1 MSEADQV
8 DGAPGVDPDL
18 PFEEVV
24 SQLEQVIDR
33 LESGGLSLDQML
45 EAYGQGVAL
54 GARAQD
60 LLDQAQLRIEQL
72 QASANEGTTL

>member
-1 MSEADQV
+1 MSEADPL
-8 DGAPGVDPDL
+8 DGAPGVDPNL

-24 SQLEQVIDR
+24 SQLELVIDR
-33 LESGGLSLDQML
+33 LESGGLSLEQML

-72 QASANEGTTL
+72 QTSGDEQAM

>member
-1 MSEADQV
+1 MSEADQTV
-8 DGAPGVDPDL
+8 GASGVDPDL

-24 SQLEQVIDR
+24 SQLELVIDR

-45 EAYGQGVAL
+45 DAYGQGVAL

-72 QASANEGTTL
+72 QATADE

>member
-1 MSEADQV
+1 MSQTELSE
-8 DGAPGVDPDL
+8 L

-24 SQLEQVIDR
+24 GRLESVIDR
-33 LESGGLSLDQML
+33 LESGGLSLEEML

-60 LLDQAQLRIEQL
+60 LLDHAQLRIEQL
-72 QASANEGTTL
+72 QASADEPGE

>member
-1 MSEADQV
+1 MSETDLTA
-8 DGAPGVDPDL
+8 L

-24 SQLEQVIDR
+24 GRLEAVIER
-33 LESGGLSLDQML
+33 LESGGLSLEEML

-54 GARAQD
+54 GGRAQE

-72 QASANEGTTL
+72 QSAADE

>member
-1 MSEADQV
+1 MSETDLAE
-8 DGAPGVDPDL
+8 L

-24 SQLEQVIDR
+24 GRLEAVIER
-33 LESGGLSLDQML
+33 LESGGLSLEEML

-54 GARAQD
+54 GARAQE

-72 QASANEGTTL
+72 QASADEQAG

>member
-1 MSEADQV
+1 MSKADQL
-8 DGAPGVDPDL
+8 DGTPGVDPDL

-24 SQLEQVIDR
+24 SQLDLVIDR
-33 LESGGLSLDQML
+33 LENGGLSLEQML
-45 EAYGQGVAL
+45 EAYGRGVAL

-72 QASANEGTTL
+72 QASGGEQAV

>member
-1 MSEADQV
+1 MSEADL
-8 DGAPGVDPDL
+8 AEL

-24 SQLEQVIDR
+24 GRLEAVIER
-33 LESGGLSLDQML
+33 LESGGLSLEEML

-54 GARAQD
+54 GARAQE

-72 QASANEGTTL
+72 QASADEQPG

>member
-1 MSEADQV
+1 MSKADPL

-24 SQLEQVIDR
+24 SQLELVIDR
-33 LESGGLSLDQML
+33 LESGGLSLEQML

-72 QASANEGTTL
+72 QASGGEQAV

>member
-1 MSEADQV
+1 MSEADQI

-24 SQLEQVIDR
+24 SQLELVIDQ
-33 LESGGLSLDQML
+33 LESGGLSLEQML

-72 QASANEGTTL
+72 QMSGDE

>member
-1 MSEADQV
+1 MSETDLTE
-8 DGAPGVDPDL
+8 L
-18 PFEEVV
+18 PFEEVAGR
-24 SQLEQVIDR
+24 LEAVIER
-33 LESGGLSLDQML
+33 LESGGLSLEEML

-72 QASANEGTTL
+72 QDSADEQAG

>member
-1 MSEADQV
+1 MSETDLV
-8 DGAPGVDPDL
+8 EL

-24 SQLEQVIDR
+24 GRLEAVIER
-33 LESGGLSLDQML
+33 LESGGLSLEEML

-54 GARAQD
+54 GARAQE

-72 QASANEGTTL
+72 QASADEQAG